1 MLGLL
6 LQGVMNAKIFMG
18 KDWENFYLG
27 FYMGQVILWRCPAYS
42 TRFSGSE
49 TAIITF
55 FTWSLVGWAENAT
68 GVSSVSSLFSSIPR
82 DSSPCHSHCRHI
94 PRVWS
99 ARTTGNQ
106 TWSTPHRKKKKKKDD
121 IVSISPVYSRWAF
134 WSDCLLLSISNG
146 VSTTEF
152 GLLFFFWVSWA
163 LYLGFLL
170 HAPLRKVRLC
180 GYY

>member
-82 DSSPCHSHCRHI
+82 DPSPCHSHCRHI

-106 TWSTPHRKKKKKKDD
+106 TWSTPHRKKKKKRM
-121 IVSISPVYSRWAF
+121 ILWVF
-134 WSDCLLLSISNG
+134 HQFTLGEL
-146 VSTTEF
+146 F
-152 GLLFFFWVSWA
+152 GLTACCCRYQMECRLLNLVYFFFLSVLS
-163 LYLGFLL
+163 LV
-170 HAPLRKVRLC
+170 LRIFTTCPTKK
-180 GYY
+180 G